1 MLMSTVAIATAMAVV
16 FGLLWLTGLLSR
28 LLRHGSWWIGERTEA
43 DLAQLFVFVSAR
55 SLLLWTL
62 LALVVVIAAGVLLR
76 IAWPLMLGCA
86 AVAAVGPRILVIG
99 MRRARQRRL
108 AAQLPDAISLWAGL
122 LRSGQGV
129 MTALSQV
136 SSRQPEPL
144 GGELK
149 LVLAEHRLGLGLG
162 AAIGALR
169 DRVGVPDLR
178 MLVTLLQVHRE
189 LGGNLAEAMDRL
201 AATLRSRLL
210 MEARIRSLTAQGRLQ
225 GLVVGALPL
234 LLAVVLSV
242 MEPDAMHAMVST
254 RPGWAAMAAIAGLEV
269 AGFIVIRRIVNIDI

>member
-1 MLMSTVAIATAMAVV
+1 MAGIASAVALAVIL
-16 FGLLWLTGLLSR
+16 GLLWLTGLLSR

-43 DLAQLFVFVSAR
+43 DFAQLFVFVTAR
-55 SLLLWTL
+55 TLLISTLLGVAIVIMAGSLLH
-62 LALVVVIAAGVLLR
+62 V
-76 IAWPLMLGCA
+76 AWPLRLACIATA
-86 AVAAVGPRILVIG
+86 AAGPRILVIA

-108 AAQLPDAISLWAGL
+108 ASQLPDAISLWAGL

-144 GGELK
+144 GDELK
-149 LVLAEHRLGLGLG
+149 LALAEHRLGRGLG
-162 AAIGALR
+162 AAIDALR
-169 DRVGVPDLR
+169 HRAGVPDLR

-189 LGGNLAEAMDRL
+189 LGGNLAEALDRL
-201 AATLRSRLL
+201 AATLRARLV

-234 LLAVVLSV
+234 LLAGVLAM
-242 MEPDAMHAMVST
+242 MEPAAMHAMVST
-254 RPGWAAMAAIAGLEV
+254 RLGWVAMIVIATLEV
-269 AGFIVIRRIVNIDI
+269 AGFVVIRRIVNIDI